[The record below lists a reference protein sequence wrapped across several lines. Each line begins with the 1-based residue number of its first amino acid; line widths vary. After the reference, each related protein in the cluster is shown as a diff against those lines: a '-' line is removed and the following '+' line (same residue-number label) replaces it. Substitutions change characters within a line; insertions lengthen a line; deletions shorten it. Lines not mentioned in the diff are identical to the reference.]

1 MRPILLPM
9 KPSNPLLEFLA
20 QRQAL
25 SNHTIDIVAVQWVGG
40 GRENFCY
47 LNAQDAY
54 VKNKVLIVS
63 GWLALPYDKVLQ
75 RRQFTQHWWNFD
87 VERNIYFDTSP
98 NIEDGAI
105 YIADSEIALFAA
117 HNIDKLS
124 SCVPQSV
131 LFQNHRFFG
140 LRYHLNAYAITPL
153 TGLSLPELYRP
164 YLLAA

>member
-1 MRPILLPM
+1 MLSLM

-20 QRQAL
+20 QRQTL
-25 SNHTIDIVAVQWVGG
+25 SNLAIDIVAVQWVGG

-63 GWLALPYDKVLQ
+63 GWLALPYDKVLK

-87 VERNIYFDTSP
+87 AERNIYFDTSP

-105 YIADSEIALFAA
+105 YIMDCEIALYAA
-117 HNIDKLS
+117 QNIEKLS

-131 LFQNHRFFG
+131 LYQNHRFLG
-140 LRYHLNAYAITPL
+140 LRYHHNAYALTPL
-153 TGLSLPELYRP
+153 VNLSLSELYKP
-164 YLLAA
+164 FLLAA